1 MSLLCCY
8 CFFNA
13 KNLRVGRT
21 TLNREKKRM
30 ARDVFTGTWYS
41 LIFTCVISGY
51 RLHKFELFLVGFLI
65 AFSFSYI
72 MCTEHLSDELS
83 GTVLEYKDQVKNLK
97 ILMIF
102 YTWGQ
107 FQNRPCVP
115 PPTPFRRTPRHLT
128 FFKNFNQIPW
138 YVGSLDGPMPHQLV
152 LQEVSNP
159 PSSSDYSTNFL
170 ACAAGVIVWLKFW
183 PRSRKR
189 SGDEVFLSASPLIA
203 WVSGV
208 SGEKE
213 KDGSEKGRKEGR
225 KEGRPD
231 TQATPLMAK
240 LTRLVQRL
248 RRQISLD

>member
-1 MSLLCCY
+1 MLIFQILTITVFQVKNGSTISLLCCY

-30 ARDVFTGTWYS
+30 AWDVFTGTWYS
-41 LIFTCVISGY
+41 LIFTCIISGY

-72 MCTEHLSDELS
+72 MCTENLSDELS

-115 PPTPFRRTPRHLT
+115 PP
-128 FFKNFNQIPW
+128 
-138 YVGSLDGPMPHQLV
+138 
-152 LQEVSNP
+152 P
-159 PSSSDYSTNFL
+159 PPPLLGEPPGIWLFSKILIKFL
-170 ACAAGVIVWLKFW
+170 GMLAV
-183 PRSRKR
+183 
-189 SGDEVFLSASPLIA
+189 
-203 WVSGV
+203 
-208 SGEKE
+208 
-213 KDGSEKGRKEGR
+213 
-225 KEGRPD
+225 
-231 TQATPLMAK
+231 
-240 LTRLVQRL
+240 
-248 RRQISLD
+248 